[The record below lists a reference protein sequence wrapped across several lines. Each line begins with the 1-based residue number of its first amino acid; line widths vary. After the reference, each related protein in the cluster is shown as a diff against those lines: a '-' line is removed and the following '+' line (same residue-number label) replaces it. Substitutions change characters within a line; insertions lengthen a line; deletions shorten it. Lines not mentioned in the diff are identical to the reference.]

1 MTQVKSESMPQFRLR
16 LFFLIFFWINPFT
29 WILIPCSVP
38 VFCFGALLHTV
49 RTNDLRNLGA
59 VSVLAVIMAVKLKPY
74 ENRSRLHFRTVA
86 WLSDV
91 IYSTPKSKQSLDL
104 WHSSEIAS
112 QMKWKK
118 MMCKLSFLYRYIQS
132 FCTNAGKSWISIP
145 IQHRSVDRFLGTSST
160 LISTPML
167 PKYLRLLFFHVSLHR
182 SVINF
187 GFCSFLLRLPACVI
201 PL

>member
-29 WILIPCSVP
+29 WILIPCSAP
-38 VFCFGALLHTV
+38 VFCFGALIHTV
-49 RTNDLRNLGA
+49 QANDLRNLGA

-74 ENRSRLHFRTVA
+74 ESRSRLHFRTVA

-118 MMCKLSFLYRYIQS
+118 NDVNI
-132 FCTNAGKSWISIP
+132 
-145 IQHRSVDRFLGTSST
+145 V
-160 LISTPML
+160 
-167 PKYLRLLFFHVSLHR
+167 VSLQIY
-182 SVINF
+182 SVILHECRQILNKH
-187 GFCSFLLRLPACVI
+187 SYSAS
-201 PL
+201 